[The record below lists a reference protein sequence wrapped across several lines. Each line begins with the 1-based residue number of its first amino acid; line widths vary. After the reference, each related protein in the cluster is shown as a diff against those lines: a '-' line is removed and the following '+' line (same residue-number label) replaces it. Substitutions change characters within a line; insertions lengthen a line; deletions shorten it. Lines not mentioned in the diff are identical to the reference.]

1 MVAGIHTNILPPV
14 VFGWAKSKIPE
25 NSVIP
30 KSLKFSPNVV
40 LVLEMMSAKFQLNLS
55 KTLQTVTIPRYTRGQ
70 TEKNETLLPF
80 YQKKM
85 PLLLHKQGNVAF

>member
-1 MVAGIHTNILPPV
+1 MVAGVQSNILPPV

-30 KSLKFSPNVV
+30 KNLKISPNVV
-40 LVLEMMSAKFQLNLS
+40 LVLEMMCAKFQLNRS
-55 KTLQTVTIPRYTRGQ
+55 KTLQTVTIPWLTRGQ

-80 YQKKM
+80 FQKKM
-85 PLLLHKQGNVAF
+85 PLLLHKRENVAF